1 MNTQTQTAAAITAA
15 ASTPA
20 VNVAAVN
27 AIATA
32 QPAPGEACPQ
42 DLTTIDQMVFAIDQA
57 AANEPQT
64 PSQPP
69 TAAVVQSPGYS
80 PADVGNAE
88 RFCDLW
94 GEVTRYDVG
103 RGCWMLWS
111 GTHWEPDAKGD
122 ARNRMVKVAKHI
134 LNVDVEVHRLASR
147 HPDDWDAIQHRK
159 LKKEGQRLHTVAAL
173 EAGLK
178 LASCHPDLATLNSQF
193 DQSPM
198 EFNCLSGV
206 INLATGAL
214 MPHTPQHLHTHIAP
228 VALAPAGV
236 ECPRWMQ
243 FIDEIMCGDQE
254 LVAYLQ
260 RVVGYILTG
269 RMDEQCFFVFYGF
282 GSNGKS
288 TFINTIRELMGSYA
302 KQVEVSTF
310 METNR
315 NDGLRNDLAALAG
328 RRFVVSPEGKQG
340 AALDETMVKAFTGG
354 DAISVRFLHKEFFE
368 LQPVGKIVL
377 ATNHKPVVRGT
388 DNGIWRRM
396 RLVPFLAS
404 FDASKAD
411 KGLAEKLK
419 AELPA
424 ILQWAVEGAQ
434 LWQRHGLGIPQA
446 VRKATMEYRS
456 ASDTIQTFIDER
468 CEVSDQASEGSQAM
482 YNAYTDWCASVGIR
496 FPHKQAAFNQ
506 QLEERGFVR
515 KKTSSQNVW
524 LGVRLKSFAPVA
536 ASSSAGGDLNF
547 AV

>member
-1 MNTQTQTAAAITAA
+1 M
-15 ASTPA
+15 
-20 VNVAAVN
+20 
-27 AIATA
+27 
-32 QPAPGEACPQ
+32 
-42 DLTTIDQMVFAIDQA
+42 
-57 AANEPQT
+57 
-64 PSQPP
+64 
-69 TAAVVQSPGYS
+69 
-80 PADVGNAE
+80 
-88 RFCDLW
+88 
-94 GEVTRYDVG
+94 
-103 RGCWMLWS
+103 
-111 GTHWEPDAKGD
+111 
-122 ARNRMVKVAKHI
+122 
-134 LNVDVEVHRLASR
+134 EVHRLASR

-214 MPHTPQHLHTHIAP
+214 MPHTPRHLHTHIAP
-228 VALAPAGV
+228 VALAPAGI

-243 FIDEIMCGDQE
+243 FIDEIMCGDKE